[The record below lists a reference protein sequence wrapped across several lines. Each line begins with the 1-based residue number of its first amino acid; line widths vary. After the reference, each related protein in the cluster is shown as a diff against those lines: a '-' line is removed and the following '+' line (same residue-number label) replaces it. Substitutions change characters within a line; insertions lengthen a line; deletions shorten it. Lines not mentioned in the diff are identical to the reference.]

1 MSFSPISV
9 DKSLMKA
16 KSFIKKGDFKEAQTI
31 YEKILKNY
39 PQNIRVQKALHAIKS
54 NTTSFKTINVPQ
66 AIIDQL
72 LNLYNQQKFEELL
85 EQADKLLGKYSNSH
99 LIWNIIGAAHQALG
113 RFDEAFKAFK
123 QTVTINPNF
132 AEGYNNLGIVL
143 KEQDKLDDALDALK
157 KALFLNPNDSNFI
170 NNLGTIL
177 KDQSKF
183 HEAMS
188 AYQKTLKLN
197 PNSAEALFNIGE
209 CYRELC
215 DLEKAIIYYYK
226 GLKLTPHNISAILN
240 LVNIFKIKGEIDKA
254 LQYLHKALSLNP
266 SLFEGYFL
274 LGLILK
280 DKGETEDALKAYQKA
295 LSINPNYAHAHNNI
309 AIILA
314 NQGDLKVALKIFEQ
328 AIKCDPKFV
337 QPYNNIGSIKLEKL
351 QLQEALEFFDKS
363 LKLDP
368 QYVLPYFNKAAIYER
383 LGKRKDA
390 IDLLTEAVLIDPS
403 FELARAQKLH
413 QQAHICDWQGIED
426 ERSWIP
432 KLGIHKQ
439 EIVPISLLSLED
451 SPGRHKKRS
460 ELYCKNKFLQKPLPF
475 DFKIKERHKPI
486 HVAYFSS
493 DFREHPVAYLIAK
506 VLEQHNR
513 DKFKV
518 YGYSIKK
525 IEKDH
530 LHKRLVGSFDVF
542 RELGELSDKEA
553 ALLSREDRIDIAINL
568 NGYTQNS
575 RTGIFAYRAAPIQIN
590 YLGYPGT
597 LGTDFMDYIIADRTL
612 ITKDTEQFYSERP
625 IYLPDTYMP
634 TDNTRQISKKLMTRK
649 EMDLPEDGF
658 VFCCF
663 NNNYKITSEEFEIWM
678 RLLGKVKDSVLWL
691 RKSNEWSENNFRKEA
706 QKRNIN
712 PSRLVFAGTAIME
725 EHLARHKLADLFL
738 DTFNFNAHT
747 TASEALWAGLP
758 VVTKIG
764 RGFAARVAG
773 SLLKAIDLSELI
785 TETNEEYEALILE
798 LATNEKKLLT
808 IREKLKSNHLSK
820 PLFNTELYTK
830 NLENAY
836 LEVYKNY
843 SQGNK
848 TKIINVI

>member
-1 MSFSPISV
+1 MSLSSISV

-16 KSFIKKGDFKEAQTI
+16 KSFIKKGDLKEAQTI

-39 PQNIRVQKALHAIKS
+39 PQNIRIQKALHAIKS

-143 KEQDKLDDALDALK
+143 KEQDKLDDALDAYYKSLSIKPSYAEACFNMAIVFKAQK
-157 KALFLNPNDSNFI
+157 KIEKSIEFYKRAISLNKNYTSAY
-170 NNLGTIL
+170 NNLGL
-177 KDQSKF
+177 LYKDLGKYE
-183 HEAMS
+183 EAKE
-188 AYQKTLKLN
+188 AY
-197 PNSAEALFNIGE
+197 EA
-209 CYRELC
+209 
-215 DLEKAIIYYYK
+215 
-226 GLKLTPHNISAILN
+226 
-240 LVNIFKIKGEIDKA
+240 
-254 LQYLHKALSLNP
+254 
-266 SLFEGYFL
+266 
-274 LGLILK
+274 
-280 DKGETEDALKAYQKA
+280 A
-295 LSINPNYAHAHNNI
+295 LSINPDYLESLYNI
-309 AIILA
+309 AVISKHFGRI
-314 NQGDLKVALKIFEQ
+314 DEALKRFRKVLLLNPNHVESLLNIGLIHKDIGDDFRALDFYKKAILLKPNYYQ
-328 AIKCDPKFV
+328 A
-337 QPYNNIGSIKLEKL
+337 YNNIGIIKAE
-351 QLQEALEFFDKS
+351 QGDIQSALN
-363 LKLDP
+363 L
-368 QYVLPYFNKAAIYER
+368 FNKALSIKPDCIDPLNNIASVQVIK
-383 LGKRKDA
+383 GKRKDSIA
-390 IDLLTEAVLIDPS
+390 FFEKVIALKPNHEA
-403 FELARAQKLH
+403 ARVAKLH

-553 ALLSREDRIDIAINL
+553 ALLSREDGIDIAINL

>member
-1 MSFSPISV
+1 M
-9 DKSLMKA
+9 
-16 KSFIKKGDFKEAQTI
+16 
-31 YEKILKNY
+31 
-39 PQNIRVQKALHAIKS
+39 
-54 NTTSFKTINVPQ
+54 
-66 AIIDQL
+66 
-72 LNLYNQQKFEELL
+72 
-85 EQADKLLGKYSNSH
+85 
-99 LIWNIIGAAHQALG
+99 
-113 RFDEAFKAFK
+113 
-123 QTVTINPNF
+123 
-132 AEGYNNLGIVL
+132 
-143 KEQDKLDDALDALK
+143 
-157 KALFLNPNDSNFI
+157 
-170 NNLGTIL
+170 
-177 KDQSKF
+177 
-183 HEAMS
+183 
-188 AYQKTLKLN
+188 
-197 PNSAEALFNIGE
+197 
-209 CYRELC
+209 
-215 DLEKAIIYYYK
+215 
-226 GLKLTPHNISAILN
+226 
-240 LVNIFKIKGEIDKA
+240 
-254 LQYLHKALSLNP
+254 
-266 SLFEGYFL
+266 
-274 LGLILK
+274 
-280 DKGETEDALKAYQKA
+280 
-295 LSINPNYAHAHNNI
+295 
-309 AIILA
+309 
-314 NQGDLKVALKIFEQ
+314 
-328 AIKCDPKFV
+328 
-337 QPYNNIGSIKLEKL
+337 
-351 QLQEALEFFDKS
+351 
-363 LKLDP
+363 
-368 QYVLPYFNKAAIYER
+368 
-383 LGKRKDA
+383 
-390 IDLLTEAVLIDPS
+390 IDPS

-439 EIVPISLLSLED
+439 EVIPFDLLSLED

-460 ELYCKNKFLQKPLPF
+460 ELYCKNKFLQKTIPF
-475 DFKIKERHKPI
+475 DLKIKERHKPI

-513 DKFKV
+513 EKFKV

-542 RELGELSDKEA
+542 RELGDLSDKEA
-553 ALLSREDRIDIAINL
+553 ALLSREDGIDIAINL

-649 EMDLPEDGF
+649 EMGLPEDGF

-747 TASEALWAGLP
+747 TASEAL
-758 VVTKIG
+758 
-764 RGFAARVAG
+764 
-773 SLLKAIDLSELI
+773 
-785 TETNEEYEALILE
+785 
-798 LATNEKKLLT
+798 
-808 IREKLKSNHLSK
+808 
-820 PLFNTELYTK
+820 
-830 NLENAY
+830 
-836 LEVYKNY
+836 
-843 SQGNK
+843 
-848 TKIINVI
+848 